1 MSAGFFPLSQREAQN
16 SFYALQDQ
24 LAQQQH
30 MILQLSEML
39 EHTVQDM
46 ERNYVKCSELKAKL
60 QSFSTYLDDLQS
72 KMGYELTQIQKNLQ
86 SQSEVSR
93 SILSKLDA
101 MSAVFFQKQQLV
113 NVRFERSYYKNF
125 PTFSSDSYP
134 EFQQDFLALTQNL
147 DADSIETIT
156 LALKR
161 LFIIQ
166 HSTDEWLSLYSNEEK
181 QVIEHIREHFLS
193 SITPLSVSCFYC
205 NGYMLPINHFESCVF
220 WDRCGIP
227 HLNHPERLNNLDI
240 IDAGAFIG
248 DSALIFS
255 ELTSGTV
262 HAFEPV
268 PDNYQYMLETIT
280 LNQKQNI
287 TPNLAALG
295 DHCGKLAVSINDSSS
310 SHFQNSAFSYQGQVE
325 ADMLTVDEYVD
336 RYKLKIGLIKAD
348 VEGAEQMLLRGAIN
362 TIKTQRP
369 ALLISIYHNADDFFH
384 IKPMLENLNL
394 GYRFKVRHPICGSV
408 LTETLLIA
416 EVD

>member
-1 MSAGFFPLSQREAQN
+1 MSSKLFPMSQYEIQN
-16 SFYALQDQ
+16 CFHALQEQ
-24 LAQQQH
+24 LAQQEQ
-30 MILQLSEML
+30 MIAQLSETL
-39 EHTVQDM
+39 KHTTQRVETNYTQLSALKPEVQGLSALLDSLQAKIA
-46 ERNYVKCSELKAKL
+46 EGTARAEQTISLQSETNYNVLAKL
-60 QSFSTYLDDLQS
+60 DSICSAIFSKEQPID
-72 KMGYELTQIQKNLQ
+72 
-86 SQSEVSR
+86 
-93 SILSKLDA
+93 
-101 MSAVFFQKQQLV
+101 
-113 NVRFERSYYKNF
+113 VRFEREYYRDF
-125 PTFSSDSYP
+125 PTAPSEKHPD
-134 EFQQDFLALTQNL
+134 FQKDFLALTKHL
-147 DADSIETIT
+147 DADSVETIS

-161 LFIIQ
+161 LFIVQQSSDEWMALYSAEEKRSIQ
-166 HSTDEWLSLYSNEEK
+166 HIK
-181 QVIEHIREHFLS
+181 EHFFS
-193 SITPLSVSCFYC
+193 SITPLSSTCFYY
-205 NGYMLPINHFESCVF
+205 NGYLLPINHFESCVF

-227 HLNHPERLNNLDI
+227 HLDHPERLRNLDI

-268 PDNYQYMLETIT
+268 PDNYQHMLETIT

-348 VEGAEQMLLRGAIN
+348 VEGAEQMLLRGAID

>member
-1 MSAGFFPLSQREAQN
+1 MSTGFFPLSQREAQN
-16 SFYALQDQ
+16 SFHALHDQ
-24 LAQQQH
+24 LAQQRQ
-30 MILQLSEML
+30 MILQLSEIL
-39 EHTVQDM
+39 EHTVQGM
-46 ERNYVKCSELKAKL
+46 EKNRVECSELKAEL
-60 QSFSTYLDDLQS
+60 QQFPTYLDNLQA
-72 KMGYELTQIQKNLQ
+72 KMDRELTQIQKSLR
-86 SQSEVSR
+86 SQSEENR
-93 SILSKLDA
+93 RILSKLDS
-101 MSAVFFQKQQLV
+101 MSAAFFRKQQPV
-113 NVRFERSYYKNF
+113 DVRFERNYYKNF
-125 PTFSSDSYP
+125 PTAPSDSYP
-134 EFQQDFLALTQNL
+134 AFQRDFLALTQNL
-147 DADSIETIT
+147 DADSLEAIS

-166 HSTDEWLSLYSNEEK
+166 NSTDEWLSLYSTEEK

-193 SITPLSVSCFYC
+193 GITPLSESCFYC

-227 HLNHPERLNNLDI
+227 HLNHPDRLSNLDI

-268 PDNYQYMLETIT
+268 PDNYQHMLETIE
-280 LNQKQNI
+280 LNGKTNI
-287 TPNLAALG
+287 TPKLASLG
-295 DHCGKLAVSINDSSS
+295 DRCGKLTISINDSSS
-310 SHFQNSAFSYQGQVE
+310 SHFENSALSYQGTVDT
-325 ADMLTVDEYVD
+325 DMVTLDEYVAA
-336 RYKLKIGLIKAD
+336 YGLHVGLIKAD
-348 VEGAEQMLLRGAIN
+348 VEGAEQMLLRGAID